1 MIHKD
6 LDDFRLKFGRQ
17 VMLRKD
23 DDFKPSIIKKKV
35 IQPLLGLYSVTV
47 KGRTAGRVLD

>member
-23 DDFKPSIIKKKV
+23 DDFKPSIIKKV

-47 KGRTAGRVLD
+47 KGRTAGWVAI